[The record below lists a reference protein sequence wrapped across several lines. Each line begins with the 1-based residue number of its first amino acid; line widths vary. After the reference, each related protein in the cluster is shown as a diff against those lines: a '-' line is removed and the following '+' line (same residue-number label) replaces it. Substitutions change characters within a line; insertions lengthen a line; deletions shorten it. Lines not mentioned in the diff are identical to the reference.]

1 MSQISLG
8 ENGDRRCLHS
18 LLRELEKKTQHRYK
32 GKISFLSLQ
41 TSEAAIK
48 VFAESYTRAGA
59 VCLQACA
66 HMCLCENVL
75 LGLLGKSRP
84 KYCKALQAGSWGHD
98 TVQVGSPN

>member
-18 LLRELEKKTQHRYK
+18 LLRELEKKTQHRHK

-84 KYCKALQAGSWGHD
+84 KDGKALQAGSWGQD
-98 TVQVGSPN
+98 TV